1 MDLRHRSLKSS
12 SCRITATRVLD
23 RSTNGRFY
31 PKVCAYNAEHEPS
44 RVDLRSRGGF
54 RRLTHKGCS
63 APNIAQGERQLSTT
77 AIVPPGGN
85 RYKYTEALTAK
96 AAPCKV
102 TSQDSGGALSA
113 FENVTP
119 PKQGPPLH
127 RHHREDE
134 WFYVA
139 TGTFVFEIDGKRTE
153 FGQGGSIFA
162 PCELPHRWA
171 NTGDEPAIL
180 LVTLFPGGF
189 EAFFDEMS
197 EALAKGH
204 VSHEQQRAIYA
215 SHQMDL
221 LGPKLF
227 A

>member
-1 MDLRHRSLKSS
+1 MQPINRAGPHRLRTVELNQF
-12 SCRITATRVLD
+12 ANALFD
-23 RSTNGRFY
+23 PNA
-31 PKVCAYNAEHEPS
+31 CAYNAENEPS
-44 RVDLRSRGGF
+44 RLISALGVASVSSLTRGTT
-54 RRLTHKGCS
+54 LL
-63 APNIAQGERQLSTT
+63 AQGERQPSTT
-77 AIVPPGGN
+77 AIVSPGGN
-85 RYKYTEALTAK
+85 RYKYTEALAAK
-96 AAPCKV
+96 VAPCKV
-102 TSQDSGGALSA
+102 TSHDSGGVLSA

-127 RHHREDE
+127 LHHREDE

-162 PCELPHRWA
+162 PRELPHRWA

-189 EAFFDEMS
+189 ETFFDEMS
-197 EALAKGH
+197 EALAKGP
-204 VSHEQQRAIYA
+204 VSHDQQKAIYMN
-215 SHQMDL
+215 HQMDL
-221 LGPKLF
+221 LGPKIF

>member
-1 MDLRHRSLKSS
+1 MRSSIQTPVLIMLRMNRRGLISPLGVASVSSL
-12 SCRITATRVLD
+12 TRGTTL
-23 RSTNGRFY
+23 
-31 PKVCAYNAEHEPS
+31 
-44 RVDLRSRGGF
+44 L
-54 RRLTHKGCS
+54 
-63 APNIAQGERQLSTT
+63 AQGERQPSTM

-85 RYKYTEALTAK
+85 RYKYREALTAK
-96 AAPCKV
+96 VAPCKV
-102 TSQDSGGALSA
+102 TSLDSGGVVSA

-162 PCELPHRWA
+162 PRELPHRWA

-189 EAFFDEMS
+189 ETFFDEMS
-197 EALAKGH
+197 EALVKGH
-204 VSHEQQRAIYA
+204 VS
-215 SHQMDL
+215 
-221 LGPKLF
+221 
-227 A
+227 